1 MKISYFV
8 LLCGALSG
16 SLRSSAQT
24 DTTVLVSGDSAIIHA
39 TPVLTAADTTIR
51 YRINGTYLLSA
62 WQDLKYSV
70 SKPLHW
76 KRKDFLKLGAV
87 VGGAGVLMAAD
98 YEIKQAFLAN
108 RQPFWTSVTDQIEP
122 FGNTYSPFLVGG
134 MYLTGVVTKNRALEH
149 TSLMTAKSLLISTMI
164 YTFSKAMIRRGRP
177 THFDDPFLYKEPLT
191 MDKKYTS
198 FPSGHMLTV
207 TSVATALAEAYG
219 EDYPWVPYVS
229 YGIAILTGST
239 RLYQARHWSSD
250 VWVGASLGYFVT
262 KGIFKRHKALEH
274 KKAMA
279 AMAAAAGR

>member
-1 MKISYFV
+1 MKISHIL
-8 LLCGALSG
+8 LLCGGLLSQLH
-16 SLRSSAQT
+16 SIAQT
-24 DTTVLVSGDSAIIHA
+24 DTTASANSDSTIIT
-39 TPVLTAADTTIR
+39 TPPLTAADTTIR

-70 SKPLHW
+70 SRPVHW
-76 KRKDFLKLGAV
+76 KGKDFVRLGIV
-87 VGGAGVLMAAD
+87 VGGAGALMAAD
-98 YEIKQAFLAN
+98 YEIKQAFLSN
-108 RQPFWTSVTDQIEP
+108 RQTFWTSVTNEIEP

-134 MYLTGVVTKNRALEH
+134 MYLTGVVTKNRQLEH

-164 YTFSKAMIRRGRP
+164 YTFAKSIIRRGRP
-177 THFDDPFLYKEPLT
+177 TYFDDPFVYQRPYL

-219 EDYPWVPYVS
+219 EEHPWVPYVS
-229 YGIAILTGST
+229 YGIAILTGTT
-239 RLYQARHWSSD
+239 RLYQVRHWSSD